1 MFHCLGGKR
10 EGAVKAAENWQRR
23 IQWKLST
30 WHSTDCCACSQI
42 KICIYEYLM
51 AYVMLCWEFHYLN
64 RSVYSTNRCA
74 SHKMCQQLQC
84 CAAGSRLQ
92 IVFNCG
98 HCADKS
104 RADVI
109 YNMSQDIPIMLHAA
123 KYSGAT
129 GSGPMQINND
139 QSRVKNR
146 VSRLENRQPV
156 AMRKSISRLAK
167 HTYLNG
173 NHVEIMFS

>member
-1 MFHCLGGKR
+1 MSRRKERGSSLGCRKL
-10 EGAVKAAENWQRR
+10 ATSHLVKTVNVAFNRLLR
-23 IQWKLST
+23 ML
-30 WHSTDCCACSQI
+30 TDQNLHIRVSHGLC
-42 KICIYEYLM
+42 
-51 AYVMLCWEFHYLN
+51 YVMSRVPLSQSECLLN
-64 RSVYSTNRCA
+64 KSMGVAQNVSAIAMRCCREQIA
-74 SHKMCQQLQC
+74 NCFQLWT
-84 CAAGSRLQ
+84 
-92 IVFNCG
+92 
-98 HCADKS
+98 HCADRS

-139 QSRVKNR
+139 QSRVENR

-156 AMRKSISRLAK
+156 AMRKSISRLTK
-167 HTYLNG
+167 HIYLNG

>member
-1 MFHCLGGKR
+1 MFHCLRGKR
-10 EGAVKAAENWQRR
+10 EGAVKTAENWQRR

-30 WHSTDCCACSQI
+30 WHSTECCACSQI

-51 AYVMLCWEFHYLN
+51 AYVMSRVPLSQSECLLN
-64 RSVYSTNRCA
+64 KSMGVAQNVSAIAMRCCREQIA
-74 SHKMCQQLQC
+74 NCFQLWT
-84 CAAGSRLQ
+84 
-92 IVFNCG
+92 
-98 HCADKS
+98 HCADRS

-129 GSGPMQINND
+129 GSRPMQINND
-139 QSRVKNR
+139 QSRVENR

-167 HTYLNG
+167 HIYLNG

>member
-1 MFHCLGGKR
+1 MSRRKERGSSLGCRKL
-10 EGAVKAAENWQRR
+10 ATSHLVKTVNVAFNRLLR
-23 IQWKLST
+23 ML
-30 WHSTDCCACSQI
+30 TDQNLHIRVSHGLC
-42 KICIYEYLM
+42 
-51 AYVMLCWEFHYLN
+51 YVMSRVPLSQSECLLN
-64 RSVYSTNRCA
+64 KSMGVAQNVSAIAMECG
-74 SHKMCQQLQC
+74 
-84 CAAGSRLQ
+84 AASRLQ

-98 HCADKS
+98 HCADRS

-139 QSRVKNR
+139 QSRVENR

-156 AMRKSISRLAK
+156 AMRKSISRLTK
-167 HTYLNG
+167 HIYLNG

>member
-1 MFHCLGGKR
+1 
-10 EGAVKAAENWQRR
+10 
-23 IQWKLST
+23 
-30 WHSTDCCACSQI
+30 
-42 KICIYEYLM
+42 
-51 AYVMLCWEFHYLN
+51 MLCYVESSIISIGVFTQQIDGRRTKCVSN
-64 RSVYSTNRCA
+64 CNGVRCREQIA
-74 SHKMCQQLQC
+74 NCFQLWT
-84 CAAGSRLQ
+84 
-92 IVFNCG
+92 
-98 HCADKS
+98 HCADRS

-139 QSRVKNR
+139 QSRVENR

-156 AMRKSISRLAK
+156 AMRKSISRLTK